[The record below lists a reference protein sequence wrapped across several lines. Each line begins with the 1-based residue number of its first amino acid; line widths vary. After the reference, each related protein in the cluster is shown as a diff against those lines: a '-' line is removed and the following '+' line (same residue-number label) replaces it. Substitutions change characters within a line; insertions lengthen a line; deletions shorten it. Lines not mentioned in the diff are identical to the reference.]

1 MTGSKVSLRTHDAV
15 DPEDLIGD
23 AEGDRNCERDE
34 ERPPQII
41 EKCGKE
47 EGQTEENGCD
57 DEETRAVL
65 SETLSD
71 WATTGP
77 FSRAANLDIRVSG
90 SFQTEQDEPLLL
102 LADYMAGSFNHADVD
117 AVIEKPV
124 APLVDV
130 RKAVQAFR
138 LVHGSRLQEK
148 RLPFKE
154 IHPLTKMWER

>member
-57 DEETRAVL
+57 DEETRAVH
-65 SETLSD
+65 E
-71 WATTGP
+71 
-77 FSRAANLDIRVSG
+77 RVS
-90 SFQTEQDEPLLL
+90 
-102 LADYMAGSFNHADVD
+102 NV
-117 AVIEKPV
+117 VIFSDRRRQHRNDQRGKE
-124 APLVDV
+124 
-130 RKAVQAFR
+130 RQQQQFR
-138 LVHGSRLQEK
+138 
-148 RLPFKE
+148 
-154 IHPLTKMWER
+154 